1 MEDSLKSW
9 GDGHRRQAA
18 DLLRKCW
25 DIGRKE
31 PHCQT
36 IIESMKGRVPS
47 TLKAATVAN
56 TAVMAAK
63 SVAATAT
70 LGAAA
75 TGEAMS
81 SGMDRMD
88 RFMGGLTGKSPSA
101 KLSYKVLRLSW
112 KVAKWIVVKPIR
124 FALVVLG
131 GRGNRSIAL
140 ETSTPGD
147 EAVGQSKLPHEGQNG
162 DYG

>member
-1 MEDSLKSW
+1 
-9 GDGHRRQAA
+9 
-18 DLLRKCW
+18 
-25 DIGRKE
+25 
-31 PHCQT
+31 
-36 IIESMKGRVPS
+36 MKVRVPS
-47 TLKAATVAN
+47 TLKAAAMAN

-88 RFMGGLTGKSPSA
+88 RFMDGLTEKSPSV
-101 KLSYKVLRLSW
+101 KLSYRVLRLSW

-131 GRGNRSIAL
+131 GRGNRSTAL

-147 EAVGQSKLPHEGQNG
+147 EAVGEAKTPG
-162 DYG
+162 